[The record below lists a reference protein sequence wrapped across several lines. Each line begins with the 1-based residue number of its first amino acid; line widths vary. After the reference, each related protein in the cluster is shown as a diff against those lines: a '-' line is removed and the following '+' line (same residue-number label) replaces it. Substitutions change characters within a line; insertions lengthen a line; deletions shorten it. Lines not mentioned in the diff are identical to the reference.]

1 MALRYKGAQCSQG
14 AGKGLAWVQQGKR
27 AVGMRLAWSGIRWSP
42 EGSCKVL
49 GVHSDLEILCG
60 PSVSLPESAGVGDRE
75 EGGGAAPASW
85 VAPVERLGGTQ
96 K

>member
-1 MALRYKGAQCSQG
+1 M
-14 AGKGLAWVQQGKR
+14 QQNKR
-27 AVGMRLAWSGIRWSP
+27 AVGTRLAWSGIRWSR

-60 PSVSLPESAGVGDRE
+60 PSVSLPESTGVTERK
-75 EGGGAAPASW
+75 GGGATPAGW